1 MPEQPATI
9 RTFGEA
15 MERARGLIGRTQ
27 RRILGI
33 TGVPAAGKSTLAEAL
48 VAVLAQEYGRRV
60 AHLPM
65 DGFHLADVELARLG
79 RLDGKGAPDTF
90 DTHGFA
96 SLLERV
102 RTEQDVIIYAPA
114 FERELEQPV
123 AGAIPIHPEAELI
136 ITEGNYLLL
145 DEPGWCRSRAAID
158 QVWYC
163 EVDETLRRQRLLARH
178 LRYGK
183 ELAQA
188 EAWIAAVDDP
198 NAAAVAAV
206 AATADLR
213 VAAEVIT
220 DAGRR
225 TGR

>member
-1 MPEQPATI
+1 MSEPPATI

-48 VAVLAQEYGRRV
+48 VAVLAREYGRRV

-90 DTHGFA
+90 DAHGFA

-145 DEPGWCRSRAAID
+145 DEPGWRRSRAAID

-188 EAWIAAVDDP
+188 EAWIAVVDDP